1 MIVNAK
7 ITNTTTS
14 KLGDVELFVLLKSIK
29 DNTGVSP
36 AARLAVV
43 EYNTDNT
50 VQRKCRGNISARI
63 TGTVA

>member
-7 ITNTTTS
+7 TTKTTTS
-14 KLGDVELFVLLKSIK
+14 KEGDVELFVFLKSIK

-36 AARLAVV
+36 AAKLAVV

-50 VQRKCRGNISARI
+50 VQRKFKGNISARI

>member
-1 MIVNAK
+1 M
-7 ITNTTTS
+7 TNTTIN
-14 KLGDVELFVLLKSIK
+14 KEGDAGLLVLFNNIK

-50 VQRKCRGNISARI
+50 VQRKFKGNISARI

>member
-1 MIVNAK
+1 MIINVKTTN
-7 ITNTTTS
+7 ITTI
-14 KLGDVELFVLLKSIK
+14 KEGVVELLVFLKSIK

-36 AARLAVV
+36 AAKLAVV

-50 VQRKCRGNISARI
+50 VQRKCKGNISARI